1 MTVLAS
7 KLVVSLV
14 DQITGPARG
23 VAAAL
28 DGLNRRASRTTSAIM
43 GAGGGFSVGALARNL
58 AGIGLGYVGVREG
71 IGGTVGAAM
80 KFEEA
85 FADVR
90 KVVDGTPAQLSVV
103 RSEIL
108 GLSKELPVTA
118 DGLAAIYAAAGQSGV
133 ALQELTKFSE
143 MAAKVSVAWDT
154 SQAETGDALAKIKT
168 QLGFSVDQIGLHAD
182 AINHLANNTAS
193 AARDLVE
200 FDKRVAATGKMF
212 GFSDTQTLAFGASM
226 ISAGAEAEV
235 AATSFRNMGRA
246 LTKGEQATKS
256 QRLAFAKLGLDSV
269 KVSKNMQ
276 KDALK
281 TTLNVIERIQQLPK
295 DQHISIASALFG
307 DEARALMPIIA
318 DTKELRRELAMVGT
332 ESNYSG
338 SAFQEYMVRAETT
351 ANALQLLGNKIK
363 AYGIGVGDS
372 WLPTIKDM
380 SLGIGDVLDTLDKRV
395 GVIDKIEMAVKGL
408 MSGFG
413 YGGEGGTRELI
424 NDLGDLLF
432 GKAFE
437 GDSTQVDQ
445 RMIDLAKLS
454 TNFRKI
460 GLDLKAFSEDI
471 GAGDILGAAGH
482 VSDAISK
489 MSGTATVL
497 SAVGIGAAGAAMLT
511 LGRGVTRLAFSP
523 FGRIGL
529 AAATAITLIDAVK
542 GANSIGEF
550 ADSLT
555 KLSLVDWVT
564 IGAGLLA
571 VSGPLLGLRNMIA
584 GGTSV
589 GAVAAATATG
599 VSSAKKSESGRKTSA
614 GVGAGRLALGVY
626 GAVDA
631 ISSIPSDEEGL
642 QELIKAN
649 SERSERWNDW
659 LEQNIGTPRSWLG
672 IDNSD
677 KDGVPLWKRLLL
689 GNAADPD
696 FNFREHMGI
705 KTKAA
710 NSDPSGAA
718 GTGGPAIT
726 STADIGAVIA
736 AMRERPAWIDELLP
750 PTSSAPSDVSLV
762 GTPPVSVASSVE
774 TRPMGVQD
782 VRLTNPP
789 ERPSITNNITVH
801 VQSGASPQEIAVQ
814 IGRELAA
821 KTAAASAGAY
831 SDGGM

>member
-1 MTVLAS
+1 MAVLSS

-58 AGIGLGYVGVREG
+58 VAIGAGYVGVREG

-118 DGLAAIYAAAGQSGV
+118 DGLASIYAAAGQSGV

-154 SQAETGDALAKIKT
+154 SQGETGDALAKIKT
-168 QLGFSVDQIGLHAD
+168 QLGFNVDQIGLHAD

-318 DTKELRRELAMVGT
+318 DTKELRRELAMIGT

-413 YGGEGGTRELI
+413 YGGEGGTRQLI

-437 GDSTQVDQ
+437 GDGTQVDQ

-454 TNFRKI
+454 NNFRKI
-460 GLDLKAFSEDI
+460 GLDLKAFAKDI
-471 GAGDILGAAGH
+471 GEGDLLGAAGNI
-482 VSDAISK
+482 SEALSK
-489 MSGTATVL
+489 MSGSATVI
-497 SAVGIGAAGAAMLT
+497 SALGIAATGAAMLT
-511 LGRGVTRLAFSP
+511 LGRGITRLAMSP
-523 FGRIGL
+523 FGKIAL
-529 AAATAITLIDAVK
+529 VSSAAITLIDAVK

-550 ADSLT
+550 ADNLA
-555 KLSLVDWVT
+555 KLSMVDWAM
-564 IGAGLLA
+564 IAGGLLA
-571 VSGPLLGLRNMIA
+571 VSGPLLNLRNLIA
-584 GGTSV
+584 GT
-589 GAVAAATATG
+589 AAAGAASTAVG
-599 VSSAKKSESGRKTSA
+599 GGAAAA
-614 GVGAGRLALGVY
+614 GGAGAGWLSRILGAGGGTGGMVARGGIWGLMAY
-626 GAVDA
+626 GLYKGLEAKG
-631 ISSIPSDEEGL
+631 PSDPRYINPEFFV
-642 QELIKAN
+642 QKSN
-649 SERSERWNDW
+649 
-659 LEQNIGTPRSWLG
+659 EQRA
-672 IDNSD
+672 
-677 KDGVPLWKRLLL
+677 K
-689 GNAADPD
+689 
-696 FNFREHMGI
+696 
-705 KTKAA
+705 
-710 NSDPSGAA
+710 A
-718 GTGGPAIT
+718 GTGTGQVLPAAPLPNQPAQNASQPFSFGALWNALTAPSPTAGIAGAKGPA
-726 STADIGAVIA
+726 
-736 AMRERPAWIDELLP
+736 
-750 PTSSAPSDVSLV
+750 DVSLV
-762 GTPPVSVASSVE
+762 GTPSVSVATPVQTMPSG
-774 TRPMGVQD
+774 TQD
-782 VRLTNPP
+782 VRVTNPQP
-789 ERPSITNNITVH
+789 APVVTVH
-801 VQSGASPQEIAVQ
+801 MTVQTGASPEQIASQTAQAV
-814 IGRELAA
+814 AA
-821 KTAAASAGAY
+821 QFRAASGGAY

>member
-1 MTVLAS
+1 MAVLSS

-58 AGIGLGYVGVREG
+58 VAIGAGYVGVREG

-118 DGLAAIYAAAGQSGV
+118 DGLASIYAAAGQSGV

-154 SQAETGDALAKIKT
+154 SQGETGDALAKIKT
-168 QLGFSVDQIGLHAD
+168 QLGFNVDQIGLHAD

-318 DTKELRRELAMVGT
+318 DTKELRRELAMIGT

-413 YGGEGGTRELI
+413 YGGEGGTRQLI

-437 GDSTQVDQ
+437 GDGTQVDQ

-454 TNFRKI
+454 NNFRKI
-460 GLDLKAFSEDI
+460 GLDLKAFAKDI
-471 GAGDILGAAGH
+471 GEGDLLGAAGNI
-482 VSDAISK
+482 SEALSK
-489 MSGTATVL
+489 MSGSATVI
-497 SAVGIGAAGAAMLT
+497 SALGIAATGAAMLT
-511 LGRGVTRLAFSP
+511 LGRGITRLAMSP
-523 FGRIGL
+523 FGKIAL
-529 AAATAITLIDAVK
+529 VSSAAITLIDAVK

-550 ADSLT
+550 ADNLA
-555 KLSLVDWVT
+555 KLSMVDWAM
-564 IGAGLLA
+564 IAGGLLA
-571 VSGPLLGLRNMIA
+571 VSGPLLNLRNLIA
-584 GGTSV
+584 GT
-589 GAVAAATATG
+589 AAAGAASTAVG
-599 VSSAKKSESGRKTSA
+599 GGAAAA
-614 GVGAGRLALGVY
+614 GGAGAGWLSRILGAGGGTGGMVARGGIWGLMAY
-626 GAVDA
+626 GLYKGLEAKG
-631 ISSIPSDEEGL
+631 PSDPRYINPEFFV
-642 QELIKAN
+642 QKSN
-649 SERSERWNDW
+649 
-659 LEQNIGTPRSWLG
+659 EQR
-672 IDNSD
+672 
-677 KDGVPLWKRLLL
+677 
-689 GNAADPD
+689 
-696 FNFREHMGI
+696 
-705 KTKAA
+705 TK
-710 NSDPSGAA
+710 A
-718 GTGGPAIT
+718 GTGTGQVLPAAPLPNQPAQNASQPFSFGALWSALTAPSPTAGIAGAKGPA
-726 STADIGAVIA
+726 
-736 AMRERPAWIDELLP
+736 
-750 PTSSAPSDVSLV
+750 DVSLV
-762 GTPPVSVASSVE
+762 GTPSVSVATPVQTMPSG
-774 TRPMGVQD
+774 TQD
-782 VRLTNPP
+782 VRVTNPQP
-789 ERPSITNNITVH
+789 APVVTVH
-801 VQSGASPQEIAVQ
+801 MNVQTGASPEQIASQTAQAV
-814 IGRELAA
+814 AA
-821 KTAAASAGAY
+821 QFRAASGGAY

>member
-1 MTVLAS
+1 MAVLSS

-58 AGIGLGYVGVREG
+58 AAIGLGYVGVREG

-118 DGLAAIYAAAGQSGV
+118 DGLASIYAAAGQSGV

-154 SQAETGDALAKIKT
+154 SQGETGDALAKIKT
-168 QLGFSVDQIGLHAD
+168 QLGFNVNQIGLHAD

-256 QRLAFAKLGLDSV
+256 QRMAFAKLGLDSV

-318 DTKELRRELAMVGT
+318 DTKELRRELAMIGS
-332 ESNYSG
+332 EANYSG

-380 SLGIGDVLDTLDKRV
+380 GLGIGDVLDTLDKRV

-413 YGGEGGTRELI
+413 YGGEGGTRQLI

-445 RMIDLAKLS
+445 RMIDLARLS

-489 MSGTATVL
+489 MSGTATVI
-497 SAVGIGAAGAAMLT
+497 SALGIGAAGAAMLT
-511 LGRGVTRLAFSP
+511 LGRGITRLAFSP

-529 AAATAITLIDAVK
+529 VAATAITLIDAVK

-550 ADSLT
+550 ADNLT

-571 VSGPLLGLRNMIA
+571 VSGPLLSLRNLIA
-584 GGTSV
+584 GG
-589 GAVAAATATG
+589 AAAAATTA
-599 VSSAKKSESGRKTSA
+599 AA
-614 GVGAGRLALGVY
+614 GAGAGAAAAGAGAASGGKGVVSKAARGAMPLLAGYAVKESLDAADPEGNLW
-626 GAVDA
+626 GLTSGVDA
-631 ISSIPSDEEGL
+631 WIKENFGFDPSNTTWR
-642 QELIKAN
+642 ELLLGKAADPN
-649 SERSERWNDW
+649 FSMKDHFAIRTGTKERSEASIRQSTPADVEANRFVAALREAPPWIND
-659 LEQNIGTPRSWLG
+659 
-672 IDNSD
+672 
-677 KDGVPLWKRLLL
+677 LL
-689 GNAADPD
+689 GA
-696 FNFREHMGI
+696 RG
-705 KTKAA
+705 
-710 NSDPSGAA
+710 SA
-718 GTGGPAIT
+718 G
-726 STADIGAVIA
+726 
-736 AMRERPAWIDELLP
+736 
-750 PTSSAPSDVSLV
+750 PSDVSLV
-762 GTPPVSVASSVE
+762 GTPSVSITNPVQTMPSG
-774 TRPMGVQD
+774 TQD
-782 VRLTNPP
+782 VRVTNPQP
-789 ERPSITNNITVH
+789 PQINNYITLNAQT
-801 VQSGASPQEIAVQ
+801 GA
-814 IGRELAA
+814 
-821 KTAAASAGAY
+821 TAAELRGEMERLLVGKITSASNGAF

>member
-1 MTVLAS
+1 MAVLSS

-58 AGIGLGYVGVREG
+58 VAIGAGYVGVREG

-118 DGLAAIYAAAGQSGV
+118 DGLASIYAAAGQSGV

-154 SQAETGDALAKIKT
+154 SQGETGDALAKIKT
-168 QLGFSVDQIGLHAD
+168 QLGFNVDQIGLHAD

-318 DTKELRRELAMVGT
+318 DTKELRRELAMIGT
-332 ESNYSG
+332 EANYSG

-511 LGRGVTRLAFSP
+511 LGRGITRLAFSP

-529 AAATAITLIDAVK
+529 VAATAITLIDAVK

-550 ADSLT
+550 ADNLT

-571 VSGPLLGLRNMIA
+571 VSGPLLSLRNLIA
-584 GGTSV
+584 GG
-589 GAVAAATATG
+589 AAAAATTTA
-599 VSSAKKSESGRKTSA
+599 A
-614 GVGAGRLALGVY
+614 GAGAGAAAAGAGAASGGKGVVSKAARGAMPLLAGYAVKESLDAADPEGNLW
-626 GAVDA
+626 GLTSGVDA
-631 ISSIPSDEEGL
+631 WIKENFGFDPSNTTWRE
-642 QELIKAN
+642 
-649 SERSERWNDW
+649 
-659 LEQNIGTPRSWLG
+659 
-672 IDNSD
+672 
-677 KDGVPLWKRLLL
+677 LLL
-689 GNAADPD
+689 GKAADP
-696 FNFREHMGI
+696 NFSMKDHFAIRTGTKQRSEASIPQSTPSEVEANRFVAALRETPPWI
-705 KTKAA
+705 
-710 NSDPSGAA
+710 NDLLGARV
-718 GTGGPAIT
+718 GT
-726 STADIGAVIA
+726 S
-736 AMRERPAWIDELLP
+736 
-750 PTSSAPSDVSLV
+750 PSDVSLV
-762 GTPPVSVASSVE
+762 GTPSVSITNPVQTMPSG
-774 TRPMGVQD
+774 TQD
-782 VRLTNPP
+782 VRVVNPQP
-789 ERPSITNNITVH
+789 PQINNYITLHAQTGATPAELRSEMERLLMGKITSASN
-801 VQSGASPQEIAVQ
+801 GAF
-814 IGRELAA
+814 
-821 KTAAASAGAY
+821 

>member
-1 MTVLAS
+1 MAVLSS

-58 AGIGLGYVGVREG
+58 VAIGAGYVGVREG

-118 DGLAAIYAAAGQSGV
+118 DGLASIYAAAGQSGV

-154 SQAETGDALAKIKT
+154 SQGETGDALAKIKT
-168 QLGFSVDQIGLHAD
+168 QLGFNVDQIGLHAD

-318 DTKELRRELAMVGT
+318 DTKELRRELAMIGT

-413 YGGEGGTRELI
+413 YGGTGGVREMI
-424 NDLGDLLF
+424 GDLGDLLF

-445 RMIDLAKLS
+445 RMVDLAKTS

-460 GLDLKAFSEDI
+460 GLDLKAFAEDI

-489 MSGTATVL
+489 MSGTATVI
-497 SAVGIGAAGAAMLT
+497 SAVGVAATGAAIISLAG
-511 LGRGVTRLAFSP
+511 GITRLAFSP

-529 AAATAITLIDAVK
+529 ASATAITLINAVK

-550 ADSLT
+550 ADNLT

-571 VSGPLLGLRNMIA
+571 VSGPLLGLRNLIV
-584 GGTSV
+584 GGTS
-589 GAVAAATATG
+589 ASAAAAATAAG
-599 VSSAKKSESGRKTSA
+599 VASAEKSGSGRKTSA

-626 GAVDA
+626 SAVDA
-631 ISSIPSDEEGL
+631 VSSIPSDEKGL
-642 QELIKAN
+642 QEMIKAN

-672 IDNSD
+672 LDNSD

-705 KTKAA
+705 ETKAA
-710 NSDPSGAA
+710 NSTPAEGV
-718 GTGGPAIT
+718 GTGAPATTPT
-726 STADIGAVIA
+726 SDIGAAIA

-750 PTSSAPSDVSLV
+750 PASSAPSDVSLV
-762 GTPPVSVASSVE
+762 GTPSVSITNPVQ
-774 TRPMGVQD
+774 TMPNGTQD
-782 VRLTNPP
+782 VRVINPQP
-789 ERPSITNNITVH
+789 PQINNYITLHAQTGATPAELRSEMERLLMGKI
-801 VQSGASPQEIAVQ
+801 
-814 IGRELAA
+814 
-821 KTAAASAGAY
+821 TAASNGAF

>member
-1 MTVLAS
+1 MAVLSS

-58 AGIGLGYVGVREG
+58 VAIGAGYVGVREG

-80 KFEEA
+80 KFEQA

-118 DGLAAIYAAAGQSGV
+118 DGLASIYAAAGQSGV

-154 SQAETGDALAKIKT
+154 SQGETGDALAKIKT
-168 QLGFSVDQIGLHAD
+168 QLGFNVDQIGLHAD

-380 SLGIGDVLDTLDKRV
+380 SIGIGDVLDTLDKRV

-413 YGGEGGTRELI
+413 YGGEGGTRQLI

-454 TNFRKI
+454 NNFRKI
-460 GLDLKAFSEDI
+460 GLDLKAFAKDI
-471 GAGDILGAAGH
+471 GSGDILGAAGNI
-482 VSDAISK
+482 SEALSK
-489 MSGTATVL
+489 MSGSATVI
-497 SAVGIGAAGAAMLT
+497 SALGIAATGAAMLT
-511 LGRGVTRLAFSP
+511 MGRGITRLAFSP

-550 ADSLT
+550 ADNLT

-571 VSGPLLGLRNMIA
+571 VAGPLLELRNLIA
-584 GGTSV
+584 GT
-589 GAVAAATATG
+589 AAAGAASTVAGGGTAAAG
-599 VSSAKKSESGRKTSA
+599 GASA
-614 GVGAGRLALGVY
+614 GWLSRILG
-626 GAVDA
+626 
-631 ISSIPSDEEGL
+631 
-642 QELIKAN
+642 
-649 SERSERWNDW
+649 
-659 LEQNIGTPRSWLG
+659 
-672 IDNSD
+672 
-677 KDGVPLWKRLLL
+677 
-689 GNAADPD
+689 
-696 FNFREHMGI
+696 
-705 KTKAA
+705 
-710 NSDPSGAA
+710 SGG
-718 GTGGPAIT
+718 GTGGMVARGGLWGLVAYGFYKGLEAKGPSDPRYIDPEFFVEKSNEQKVKAGSGVGQIVPAAPLPNQPAQ
-726 STADIGAVIA
+726 TAPQPFSLGAIWDA
-736 AMRERPAWIDELLP
+736 L
-750 PTSSAPSDVSLV
+750 TAPSPTAGIGKGPTDVSIV
-762 GTPPVSVASSVE
+762 DTPSVSISNPVQTMPSGT
-774 TRPMGVQD
+774 QD
-782 VRLTNPP
+782 VRVTNPQP
-789 ERPSITNNITVH
+789 PQINNYITLNAQT
-801 VQSGASPQEIAVQ
+801 GA
-814 IGRELAA
+814 
-821 KTAAASAGAY
+821 TAAELRGEMERLLVGKITSASNGAF

>member
-1 MTVLAS
+1 MAVLSS

-58 AGIGLGYVGVREG
+58 VAIGAGYIGVREG

-118 DGLAAIYAAAGQSGV
+118 DGLASIYAAAGQSGV

-154 SQAETGDALAKIKT
+154 SQGETGDALAKIKT
-168 QLGFSVDQIGLHAD
+168 QLGFNVDQIGLHAD

-332 ESNYSG
+332 EANYSG

-413 YGGEGGTRELI
+413 YGGEGGTRQLI

-437 GDSTQVDQ
+437 GDGTQVDQ

-454 TNFRKI
+454 NNFRKI
-460 GLDLKAFSEDI
+460 GLDLKAFAKDI
-471 GAGDILGAAGH
+471 ASGDILGAAGNI
-482 VSDAISK
+482 SEALSK
-489 MSGTATVL
+489 MSGSATVI
-497 SAVGIGAAGAAMLT
+497 SALGIAATGAAVLT
-511 LGRGVTRLAFSP
+511 MARGITRLAFSP

-550 ADSLT
+550 ADNLT

-571 VSGPLLGLRNMIA
+571 VSGPLLGLRNLIA
-584 GGTSV
+584 GG
-589 GAVAAATATG
+589 AAAGAASTAVGGGAAAGGGAGAGWLSRAFGATG
-599 VSSAKKSESGRKTSA
+599 
-614 GVGAGRLALGVY
+614 
-626 GAVDA
+626 
-631 ISSIPSDEEGL
+631 
-642 QELIKAN
+642 
-649 SERSERWNDW
+649 
-659 LEQNIGTPRSWLG
+659 
-672 IDNSD
+672 
-677 KDGVPLWKRLLL
+677 
-689 GNAADPD
+689 
-696 FNFREHMGI
+696 
-705 KTKAA
+705 
-710 NSDPSGAA
+710 
-718 GTGGPAIT
+718 GTGGMAARGGLWGLAAYGFYKGLEAKGPSDPRYINPEFFVEKSNKQRVRAGSGVGQVMPAVPLPNQPAQNA
-726 STADIGAVIA
+726 SQPFSFGALWNA
-736 AMRERPAWIDELLP
+736 L
-750 PTSSAPSDVSLV
+750 TAPSPTAGIAGAKGPADVSLV
-762 GTPPVSVASSVE
+762 GTPSVSVATPVQ
-774 TRPMGVQD
+774 TMPRGTQD
-782 VRLTNPP
+782 VRVTNPQP
-789 ERPSITNNITVH
+789 APVVTVH
-801 VQSGASPQEIAVQ
+801 MNVQTGASPEQIASQTAQAV
-814 IGRELAA
+814 AA
-821 KTAAASAGAY
+821 QFRAASGGAY

>member
-1 MTVLAS
+1 MAVLSS

-58 AGIGLGYVGVREG
+58 AAIGLGYVGVREG

-118 DGLAAIYAAAGQSGV
+118 DGLASIYAAAGQSGV

-154 SQAETGDALAKIKT
+154 SQGETGDALAKIKT
-168 QLGFSVDQIGLHAD
+168 QLGFNVDQIGLHAD

-318 DTKELRRELAMVGT
+318 DTKELRRELAMIGS
-332 ESNYSG
+332 EANYSG

-413 YGGEGGTRELI
+413 YGGDGGTRQLI

-432 GKAFE
+432 GEAFK
-437 GDSTQVDQ
+437 GDGTQVDQ

-454 TNFRKI
+454 NNFRKI
-460 GLDLKAFSEDI
+460 GLDLKAFAKDI
-471 GAGDILGAAGH
+471 GSGDILGAAGNI
-482 VSDAISK
+482 SEALSK
-489 MSGTATVL
+489 MSGSATVI
-497 SAVGIGAAGAAMLT
+497 SALGIAAAGAAMLT
-511 LGRGVTRLAFSP
+511 LGRGITRLAFSP

-550 ADSLT
+550 ADNLT

-571 VSGPLLGLRNMIA
+571 VAGPLLELRNLIA
-584 GGTSV
+584 GTAAAGAASTVAGGGTAAAGGASTGWLSRILGAGGGTGGMVARGGLWGLVAYGFYKGLEAKGPSDPRYIDPEFFVEKSNEQKVKVGSGVGQIVPAAPLPNQPAQNAPQPFSLGAIWDALTAPSPTAGISKGPTDVSIVDTPSV
-589 GAVAAATATG
+589 SISNPVQTMPSGTQDVRVTNPQPAPVVTVHMNVQTGASPEQIASQTAQAVAA
-599 VSSAKKSESGRKTSA
+599 
-614 GVGAGRLALGVY
+614 
-626 GAVDA
+626 
-631 ISSIPSDEEGL
+631 
-642 QELIKAN
+642 Q
-649 SERSERWNDW
+649 
-659 LEQNIGTPRSWLG
+659 
-672 IDNSD
+672 
-677 KDGVPLWKRLLL
+677 
-689 GNAADPD
+689 
-696 FNFREHMGI
+696 FR
-705 KTKAA
+705 
-710 NSDPSGAA
+710 
-718 GTGGPAIT
+718 
-726 STADIGAVIA
+726 
-736 AMRERPAWIDELLP
+736 
-750 PTSSAPSDVSLV
+750 
-762 GTPPVSVASSVE
+762 
-774 TRPMGVQD
+774 
-782 VRLTNPP
+782 
-789 ERPSITNNITVH
+789 
-801 VQSGASPQEIAVQ
+801 
-814 IGRELAA
+814 
-821 KTAAASAGAY
+821 AASGGAY

>member
-1 MTVLAS
+1 MAVLAS

-58 AGIGLGYVGVREG
+58 VAIGAGYVGVREG

-118 DGLAAIYAAAGQSGV
+118 DGLASIYAAAGQSGV

-154 SQAETGDALAKIKT
+154 SQGETGDALAKIKT
-168 QLGFSVDQIGLHAD
+168 QLGFNVDQIGLHAD

-256 QRLAFAKLGLDSV
+256 QRLAFAKLGLDSN

-318 DTKELRRELAMVGT
+318 DTKELRRELQMVGV
-332 ESNYSG
+332 EANYSG
-338 SAFQEYMVRAETT
+338 SAFQEYIIRADT
-351 ANALQLLGNKIK
+351 ARNVFDLLGNKLAARGVK
-363 AYGIGVGDS
+363 YGEGWLPTLREFALGVGD
-372 WLPTIKDM
+372 
-380 SLGIGDVLDTLDKRV
+380 VVDTLDKRV
-395 GVIDKIEMAVKGL
+395 GVIDKIQMAVNGL

-413 YGGEGGTRELI
+413 YGGTGGVREMI
-424 NDLGDLLF
+424 GDIGDLLF

-511 LGRGVTRLAFSP
+511 LGRGITRLAFSP

-529 AAATAITLIDAVK
+529 VATTAITLIDAVK

-550 ADSLT
+550 ADNLS

-571 VSGPLLGLRNMIA
+571 VSGPLLGLRNLIV
-584 GGTSV
+584 GG
-589 GAVAAATATG
+589 AAATA
-599 VSSAKKSESGRKTSA
+599 ATSA
-614 GVGAGRLALGVY
+614 AGAGAAASG
-626 GAVDA
+626 GAGA
-631 ISSIPSDEEGL
+631 
-642 QELIKAN
+642 
-649 SERSERWNDW
+649 
-659 LEQNIGTPRSWLG
+659 SWLSG
-672 IDNSD
+672 
-677 KDGVPLWKRLLL
+677 
-689 GNAADPD
+689 A
-696 FNFREHMGI
+696 F
-705 KTKAA
+705 
-710 NSDPSGAA
+710 GAA
-718 GTGGPAIT
+718 GGAGGMLARGGLWGLAGYGIYKGLDAKGPSDPRYINPQFYIDKANETNSSQGSGIGNVLPAAPLPSQPTQNAPQPFSFGAIWNAL
-726 STADIGAVIA
+726 TAPSPIAGIAGAKATNSSSSNDVGAIGAAIA
-736 AMRERPAWIDELLP
+736 AIRERPAWIDDLLP
-750 PTSSAPSDVSLV
+750 AKSSGPSDVSLV
-762 GTPPVSVASSVE
+762 GTPPVSIANSVE
-774 TRPMGVQD
+774 TRPIGVQD

>member
-1 MTVLAS
+1 MAVLSS

-58 AGIGLGYVGVREG
+58 VAIGAGYVGVREG

-118 DGLAAIYAAAGQSGV
+118 DGLASIYAAAGQSGV

-154 SQAETGDALAKIKT
+154 SQGETGDALAKIKT
-168 QLGFSVDQIGLHAD
+168 QLGFNVDQIGLHAD

-256 QRLAFAKLGLDSV
+256 QRMAFAKLGLDSV

-318 DTKELRRELAMVGT
+318 DTKELRRELAMIGS
-332 ESNYSG
+332 EANYSG

-372 WLPTIKDM
+372 WQPTIKDM

-413 YGGEGGTRELI
+413 YGGEGGTRQLI

-454 TNFRKI
+454 NNFRKI
-460 GLDLKAFSEDI
+460 GLDLKAFAKDI
-471 GAGDILGAAGH
+471 GSGDILGAAGNI
-482 VSDAISK
+482 SEALSK
-489 MSGTATVL
+489 MSGATTVI
-497 SAVGIGAAGAAMLT
+497 SAIGIAATGAAMIT
-511 LGRGVTRLAFSP
+511 LGRGIVRLAFSP

-529 AAATAITLIDAVK
+529 IAAAMVPLINAAKGAESLGDFADNLSKLSMVDWISIAAGMAVVAGPLMKLRNLIAGGAAATAAT
-542 GANSIGEF
+542 
-550 ADSLT
+550 T
-555 KLSLVDWVT
+555 
-564 IGAGLLA
+564 
-571 VSGPLLGLRNMIA
+571 
-584 GGTSV
+584 
-589 GAVAAATATG
+589 VA
-599 VSSAKKSESGRKTSA
+599 
-614 GVGAGRLALGVY
+614 
-626 GAVDA
+626 
-631 ISSIPSDEEGL
+631 
-642 QELIKAN
+642 
-649 SERSERWNDW
+649 
-659 LEQNIGTPRSWLG
+659 
-672 IDNSD
+672 
-677 KDGVPLWKRLLL
+677 
-689 GNAADPD
+689 
-696 FNFREHMGI
+696 
-705 KTKAA
+705 
-710 NSDPSGAA
+710 GAA
-718 GTGGPAIT
+718 GGGAAAAGGAGAGWLSRILGAGGGTGGMVARGGLWGLMAYGLYKGLEAKGPSDPRYINPEFFVQKSNEQRAKAGSGAGQVLPAAPLPNQPAQNA
-726 STADIGAVIA
+726 SQPFSFGALWSA
-736 AMRERPAWIDELLP
+736 L
-750 PTSSAPSDVSLV
+750 TAPSPTAGIAGAKGPADVSLV
-762 GTPPVSVASSVE
+762 GTPSVSVATPVQTMPSG
-774 TRPMGVQD
+774 TQD
-782 VRLTNPP
+782 VRITNPQP
-789 ERPSITNNITVH
+789 APVVTVH
-801 VQSGASPQEIAVQ
+801 MNVQTGASPEQIASQTAQAV
-814 IGRELAA
+814 AA
-821 KTAAASAGAY
+821 QFRAASGGAY

>member
-1 MTVLAS
+1 MAVLSS

-58 AGIGLGYVGVREG
+58 VAIGAGYVGVREG

-118 DGLAAIYAAAGQSGV
+118 DGLASIYAAAGQSGV

-154 SQAETGDALAKIKT
+154 SQGETGDALAKIKT
-168 QLGFSVDQIGLHAD
+168 QLGFNVDQIGLHAD

-413 YGGEGGTRELI
+413 YGGEGGTRQLI

-437 GDSTQVDQ
+437 GDGTQVDQ

-454 TNFRKI
+454 NNFRKI
-460 GLDLKAFSEDI
+460 GLDLKAFAKDI
-471 GAGDILGAAGH
+471 GEGDLLGAAGNI
-482 VSDAISK
+482 SEALSK
-489 MSGTATVL
+489 MSGSATVI
-497 SAVGIGAAGAAMLT
+497 SALGIAATGAAMLT
-511 LGRGVTRLAFSP
+511 LGRGITRLAMSP
-523 FGRIGL
+523 FGKIAL
-529 AAATAITLIDAVK
+529 VSSAAITLIDAVK

-550 ADSLT
+550 ADNLA
-555 KLSLVDWVT
+555 KLSMVDWAM
-564 IGAGLLA
+564 IAGGLLA
-571 VSGPLLGLRNMIA
+571 VSGPLLNLRNLIA
-584 GGTSV
+584 GT
-589 GAVAAATATG
+589 AAAGAASTAVG
-599 VSSAKKSESGRKTSA
+599 GGAAAA
-614 GVGAGRLALGVY
+614 GGAGAGWLSRILGAGGGTGGMVARGGIWGLMAY
-626 GAVDA
+626 GLYKGLEAKG
-631 ISSIPSDEEGL
+631 PSDPRYINPEFFV
-642 QELIKAN
+642 QKSN
-649 SERSERWNDW
+649 
-659 LEQNIGTPRSWLG
+659 EQRA
-672 IDNSD
+672 
-677 KDGVPLWKRLLL
+677 K
-689 GNAADPD
+689 
-696 FNFREHMGI
+696 
-705 KTKAA
+705 
-710 NSDPSGAA
+710 A
-718 GTGGPAIT
+718 GTGTGQVLPAAPLPNQPAQNASQPFSFGALWNALTAPSPTAGIAGAKGPA
-726 STADIGAVIA
+726 
-736 AMRERPAWIDELLP
+736 
-750 PTSSAPSDVSLV
+750 DVSLV
-762 GTPPVSVASSVE
+762 GTPSVSVATPVQTMPSG
-774 TRPMGVQD
+774 TQD
-782 VRLTNPP
+782 VRVTNPQP
-789 ERPSITNNITVH
+789 APVVTVH
-801 VQSGASPQEIAVQ
+801 MNVQTGASPEQIASQTAQAV
-814 IGRELAA
+814 AA
-821 KTAAASAGAY
+821 QFRAASGGAY

>member
-1 MTVLAS
+1 MAVLSS

-58 AGIGLGYVGVREG
+58 VAIGAGYVGVREG

-118 DGLAAIYAAAGQSGV
+118 DGLASIYAAAGQSGV

-154 SQAETGDALAKIKT
+154 SQGETGDALAKIKT
-168 QLGFSVDQIGLHAD
+168 QLGFNVDQIGLHAD

-318 DTKELRRELAMVGT
+318 DTKELRRELAMIGT
-332 ESNYSG
+332 EANYSG

-413 YGGEGGTRELI
+413 YGGEGGTRQLI

-454 TNFRKI
+454 NNFRKI
-460 GLDLKAFSEDI
+460 GLDLKAFAKDI
-471 GAGDILGAAGH
+471 GSGDILGAAGNI
-482 VSDAISK
+482 SEALSK
-489 MSGTATVL
+489 MSGSATVI
-497 SAVGIGAAGAAMLT
+497 SALGIAATGAAVLT
-511 LGRGVTRLAFSP
+511 MARGITRLAFSP

-550 ADSLT
+550 ADNLT

-571 VSGPLLGLRNMIA
+571 VSGPLLGLRNLIA
-584 GGTSV
+584 GG
-589 GAVAAATATG
+589 AAAGAASTAVGGGAAAGGGAGAGWLSRAFGATG
-599 VSSAKKSESGRKTSA
+599 
-614 GVGAGRLALGVY
+614 
-626 GAVDA
+626 
-631 ISSIPSDEEGL
+631 
-642 QELIKAN
+642 
-649 SERSERWNDW
+649 
-659 LEQNIGTPRSWLG
+659 
-672 IDNSD
+672 
-677 KDGVPLWKRLLL
+677 
-689 GNAADPD
+689 
-696 FNFREHMGI
+696 
-705 KTKAA
+705 
-710 NSDPSGAA
+710 
-718 GTGGPAIT
+718 GTGGMVARGGLWGLAAYGFYKGLEAKGPSDPRYINPEFFVEKSNEQRARAGSGTGQVMQAAPLPNQPAQNA
-726 STADIGAVIA
+726 SQPFSFGALWNA
-736 AMRERPAWIDELLP
+736 L
-750 PTSSAPSDVSLV
+750 TAPSPTAGIAGAKGPADVSLV
-762 GTPPVSVASSVE
+762 GTPSVSVATPVQTMPSG
-774 TRPMGVQD
+774 TQD
-782 VRLTNPP
+782 VRVTNPQP
-789 ERPSITNNITVH
+789 APVVTVH
-801 VQSGASPQEIAVQ
+801 MNVQTGASPEQIASQTAQAV
-814 IGRELAA
+814 AA
-821 KTAAASAGAY
+821 QFRAASGGAY

>member
-1 MTVLAS
+1 MAVLSS

-58 AGIGLGYVGVREG
+58 VTIGAGYVGVREG

-118 DGLAAIYAAAGQSGV
+118 DGLASIYAAAGQSGV

-154 SQAETGDALAKIKT
+154 SQGETGDALAKIKT
-168 QLGFSVDQIGLHAD
+168 QLGFNVDQIGLHAD

-318 DTKELRRELAMVGT
+318 DTKELRRELAMIGT

-351 ANALQLLGNKIK
+351 ANALQLLGNKVK

-413 YGGEGGTRELI
+413 YGGEGGTRQLI

-445 RMIDLAKLS
+445 RMVDLARLS

-497 SAVGIGAAGAAMLT
+497 SAVGIAAAGAAMLT
-511 LGRGVTRLAFSP
+511 LGRGITRLAFSP

-529 AAATAITLIDAVK
+529 VAGTAITLIDAVK

-550 ADSLT
+550 ADNLT

-584 GGTSV
+584 GGA
-589 GAVAAATATG
+589 AVAATTTAAG
-599 VSSAKKSESGRKTSA
+599 AGAGAAAA
-614 GVGAGRLALGVY
+614 GVASGGKGVISKVARGASPILAGYVVKESLDATDPEGNLWGLTSGIDAWVKENFGFDPSNTTWRELLLGK
-626 GAVDA
+626 AADPNFSMKDHFA
-631 ISSIPSDEEGL
+631 IRTGT
-642 QELIKAN
+642 K
-649 SERSERWNDW
+649 ERSEASTPQSSVADVEADRFVAALREAPPWIND
-659 LEQNIGTPRSWLG
+659 LIGVR
-672 IDNSD
+672 
-677 KDGVPLWKRLLL
+677 
-689 GNAADPD
+689 
-696 FNFREHMGI
+696 
-705 KTKAA
+705 
-710 NSDPSGAA
+710 SGA
-718 GTGGPAIT
+718 
-726 STADIGAVIA
+726 S
-736 AMRERPAWIDELLP
+736 
-750 PTSSAPSDVSLV
+750 PSDVSLV
-762 GTPPVSVASSVE
+762 GTPSVSITTPVQTMPSG
-774 TRPMGVQD
+774 TQD
-782 VRLTNPP
+782 VRVTNPQP
-789 ERPSITNNITVH
+789 PQINNYITLHAQT
-801 VQSGASPQEIAVQ
+801 GA
-814 IGRELAA
+814 
-821 KTAAASAGAY
+821 TAAELRGEMERLLMGKITAASNGAF

>member
-1 MTVLAS
+1 MAVLSS

-58 AGIGLGYVGVREG
+58 VAIGAGYVGVREG

-118 DGLAAIYAAAGQSGV
+118 DGLASIYAAAGQSGV

-154 SQAETGDALAKIKT
+154 SQGETGDALAKIKT
-168 QLGFSVDQIGLHAD
+168 QLGFNVDQIGLHAD

-318 DTKELRRELAMVGT
+318 DTKELRRELAMIGT

-413 YGGEGGTRELI
+413 YGGEGGTRQLI

-437 GDSTQVDQ
+437 GDGTQVDQ

-454 TNFRKI
+454 NNFRKI
-460 GLDLKAFSEDI
+460 GLDLKAFAKDI
-471 GAGDILGAAGH
+471 GEGDLLGAAGNI
-482 VSDAISK
+482 SEALSK
-489 MSGTATVL
+489 MSGSATVI
-497 SAVGIGAAGAAMLT
+497 SALGIAATGAAMLT
-511 LGRGVTRLAFSP
+511 LGRGITRLAMSP
-523 FGRIGL
+523 FGKIAL
-529 AAATAITLIDAVK
+529 VSSAAITLIDAVK

-550 ADSLT
+550 ADNLA
-555 KLSLVDWVT
+555 KLSMVDWAM
-564 IGAGLLA
+564 IAGGLLA
-571 VSGPLLGLRNMIA
+571 VSGPLLNLRNLIA
-584 GGTSV
+584 GT
-589 GAVAAATATG
+589 AAAGAASTAVG
-599 VSSAKKSESGRKTSA
+599 GGAAAA
-614 GVGAGRLALGVY
+614 GGAGAGWLSRILGAGGGTGGMVARGGIWGLMAY
-626 GAVDA
+626 GLYKGLEAKG
-631 ISSIPSDEEGL
+631 PSDPRYINPEFFV
-642 QELIKAN
+642 QKSN
-649 SERSERWNDW
+649 
-659 LEQNIGTPRSWLG
+659 EQRA
-672 IDNSD
+672 
-677 KDGVPLWKRLLL
+677 K
-689 GNAADPD
+689 
-696 FNFREHMGI
+696 
-705 KTKAA
+705 
-710 NSDPSGAA
+710 A
-718 GTGGPAIT
+718 GTGTGQVLPAAPLPNQPAQNASQPFSFGALWNALTAPSPTAGIAGAKGPA
-726 STADIGAVIA
+726 
-736 AMRERPAWIDELLP
+736 
-750 PTSSAPSDVSLV
+750 DVSLV
-762 GTPPVSVASSVE
+762 GTPSVSVATPVQTMPSG
-774 TRPMGVQD
+774 TQD
-782 VRLTNPP
+782 VRVTNPQP
-789 ERPSITNNITVH
+789 APVVTVH
-801 VQSGASPQEIAVQ
+801 MNVQTGASPEQIASQTAQAV
-814 IGRELAA
+814 AA
-821 KTAAASAGAY
+821 QFRAASGGAY

>member
-1 MTVLAS
+1 MAVLSS

-58 AGIGLGYVGVREG
+58 VAIGAGYVGVREG

-118 DGLAAIYAAAGQSGV
+118 DGLASIYAAAGQSGV

-154 SQAETGDALAKIKT
+154 SQGETGDALAKIKT
-168 QLGFSVDQIGLHAD
+168 QLGFNVDQIGLHAD

-318 DTKELRRELAMVGT
+318 DTKELRRELAMIGT

-413 YGGEGGTRELI
+413 YGGEGGTRQLI

-454 TNFRKI
+454 NNFRKI
-460 GLDLKAFSEDI
+460 GLDLKAFAKDI
-471 GAGDILGAAGH
+471 GSGDILGAAGYI
-482 VSDAISK
+482 SEALSK
-489 MSGTATVL
+489 MSGSATVI
-497 SAVGIGAAGAAMLT
+497 SALGIAATGAAMLT
-511 LGRGVTRLAFSP
+511 MGRGITRLAFSP

-529 AAATAITLIDAVK
+529 AAAAAITLIDAVK

-550 ADSLT
+550 ADNLT

-571 VSGPLLGLRNMIA
+571 VSGPLLGLRNLIA
-584 GGTSV
+584 GG
-589 GAVAAATATG
+589 AAAGAASTAMG
-599 VSSAKKSESGRKTSA
+599 GGAAA
-614 GVGAGRLALGVY
+614 GGGAGAGWLSRILGA
-626 GAVDA
+626 G
-631 ISSIPSDEEGL
+631 G
-642 QELIKAN
+642 
-649 SERSERWNDW
+649 
-659 LEQNIGTPRSWLG
+659 
-672 IDNSD
+672 
-677 KDGVPLWKRLLL
+677 
-689 GNAADPD
+689 
-696 FNFREHMGI
+696 
-705 KTKAA
+705 
-710 NSDPSGAA
+710 
-718 GTGGPAIT
+718 GTGGMVARGGIWGLMAYGLYKGLEAKGPSDPRYINPEFFVEKSNEQRAKAGSGTGQVLPAAPLPNQPAQNA
-726 STADIGAVIA
+726 SQPFSFGALWNA
-736 AMRERPAWIDELLP
+736 L
-750 PTSSAPSDVSLV
+750 TAPSPTAGIAGAKGPADVSLV
-762 GTPPVSVASSVE
+762 GTPSVSVATPVQTLPSG
-774 TRPMGVQD
+774 TQD
-782 VRLTNPP
+782 VRVTNPQP
-789 ERPSITNNITVH
+789 APVVTVH
-801 VQSGASPQEIAVQ
+801 MNVQTGASPEQIASQTAQAV
-814 IGRELAA
+814 AA
-821 KTAAASAGAY
+821 QFRAASGGAY

>member
-1 MTVLAS
+1 MAVLAS

-28 DGLNRRASRTTSAIM
+28 DGLKRRASRTTSAIM

-118 DGLAAIYAAAGQSGV
+118 DGLASIYAAAGQSGV

-168 QLGFSVDQIGLHAD
+168 QLGFNVDQIGLHAD

-318 DTKELRRELAMVGT
+318 DTKELRRELQMVGV
-332 ESNYSG
+332 EANYSG
-338 SAFQEYMVRAETT
+338 SAFKEYMVRAETT
-351 ANALQLLGNKIK
+351 SNALQLIGNKLK
-363 AYGIGVGDS
+363 AKGIEIGDG
-372 WLPTIKDM
+372 WLPTVKDIG
-380 SLGIGDVLDTLDKRV
+380 LGLGDVLDTLDKRV
-395 GVIDKIEMAVKGL
+395 GVFDEIEMAVKGL

-413 YGGEGGTRELI
+413 YGGEGGTRQLI

-437 GDSTQVDQ
+437 GDGTQVDQ
-445 RMIDLAKLS
+445 RMIDLARLS

-489 MSGTATVL
+489 MSGSVTVIGAL
-497 SAVGIGAAGAAMLT
+497 GIAAAGAAMIT
-511 LGRGVTRLAFSP
+511 MASGVARLVNSP
-523 FGRIGL
+523 FGRIS
-529 AAATAITLIDAVK
+529 AVAFASAKLIDAVK
-542 GANSIGEF
+542 GADSIGDF
-550 ADSLT
+550 ADNLS
-555 KLSLVDWVT
+555 KLSVLDWVG
-564 IGAGLLA
+564 IGAGLLVISKPLA
-571 VSGPLLGLRNMIA
+571 KVVNTIRRIPGLPKAKPSPEGGSSIKSTAGPRVGKPNPWGTPKNLESTFRPTGPNGGKPSLLGPKPWSFSWSNL
-584 GGTSV
+584 G
-589 GAVAAATATG
+589 
-599 VSSAKKSESGRKTSA
+599 
-614 GVGAGRLALGVY
+614 GAGKGLLIDALLTGMGQWAINKGLGSVNDQLYTPGQQIRARAFRNNIPGVLD
-626 GAVDA
+626 G
-631 ISSIPSDEEGL
+631 PSWFDNPFG
-642 QELIKAN
+642 
-649 SERSERWNDW
+649 
-659 LEQNIGTPRSWLG
+659 PRKSF
-672 IDNSD
+672 
-677 KDGVPLWKRLLL
+677 KE
-689 GNAADPD
+689 A
-696 FNFREHMGI
+696 MGI
-705 KTKAA
+705 ETRAA
-710 NSDPSGAA
+710 NSG
-718 GTGGPAIT
+718 
-726 STADIGAVIA
+726 
-736 AMRERPAWIDELLP
+736 
-750 PTSSAPSDVSLV
+750 PSDVSLV
-762 GTPPVSVASSVE
+762 GTPSVSVVTPVQTMPSG
-774 TRPMGVQD
+774 TQD
-782 VRLTNPP
+782 VRVTNPQP
-789 ERPSITNNITVH
+789 PQINNYITLNAQT
-801 VQSGASPQEIAVQ
+801 GA
-814 IGRELAA
+814 
-821 KTAAASAGAY
+821 TAAELRGEMERLLMGKITAASNGAF

>member
-1 MTVLAS
+1 MAVLAS

-118 DGLAAIYAAAGQSGV
+118 DGLASIYAAAGQSGV

-143 MAAKVSVAWDT
+143 MAAKVS
-154 SQAETGDALAKIKT
+154 
-168 QLGFSVDQIGLHAD
+168 

-332 ESNYSG
+332 EANYSG

-351 ANALQLLGNKIK
+351 ANALQLLGNKVK

-445 RMIDLAKLS
+445 RMTDLARLS
-454 TNFRKI
+454 NNFRKI

-471 GAGDILGAAGH
+471 GSGDILGAAGH

-489 MSGTATVL
+489 MSGTATVI
-497 SAVGIGAAGAAMLT
+497 SALGIGAAGAAMLT
-511 LGRGVTRLAFSP
+511 LGRGITRLAFSP

-529 AAATAITLIDAVK
+529 VAATAITLIDAVK

-550 ADSLT
+550 ADNLA

-571 VSGPLLGLRNMIA
+571 VSGPLLGLRNLIVGGAGSTAATSAA
-584 GGTSV
+584 GGGELVERCFRCRRWSRRN
-589 GAVAAATATG
+589 AC
-599 VSSAKKSESGRKTSA
+599 SQW
-614 GVGAGRLALGVY
+614 ALGS
-626 GAVDA
+626 G
-631 ISSIPSDEEGL
+631 GL
-642 QELIKAN
+642 WYL
-649 SERSERWNDW
+649 
-659 LEQNIGTPRSWLG
+659 
-672 IDNSD
+672 
-677 KDGVPLWKRLLL
+677 
-689 GNAADPD
+689 
-696 FNFREHMGI
+696 
-705 KTKAA
+705 
-710 NSDPSGAA
+710 
-718 GTGGPAIT
+718 
-726 STADIGAVIA
+726 
-736 AMRERPAWIDELLP
+736 
-750 PTSSAPSDVSLV
+750 
-762 GTPPVSVASSVE
+762 
-774 TRPMGVQD
+774 
-782 VRLTNPP
+782 
-789 ERPSITNNITVH
+789 
-801 VQSGASPQEIAVQ
+801 
-814 IGRELAA
+814 
-821 KTAAASAGAY
+821 
-831 SDGGM
+831 

>member
-1 MTVLAS
+1 MAVLAS

-118 DGLAAIYAAAGQSGV
+118 DGLASIYAAAGQSGV

-154 SQAETGDALAKIKT
+154 SQGETGDALAKIKT
-168 QLGFSVDQIGLHAD
+168 QLGFNVDQIGLHAD

-332 ESNYSG
+332 EANYSG

-351 ANALQLLGNKIK
+351 ANALQLLGNKVK

-445 RMIDLAKLS
+445 RMTDLARLS
-454 TNFRKI
+454 NNFRKI

-471 GAGDILGAAGH
+471 GSGDILGAAGH

-489 MSGTATVL
+489 MSGTATVI
-497 SAVGIGAAGAAMLT
+497 SALGIGAAGAAMLT
-511 LGRGVTRLAFSP
+511 LGRGITRLAFSP

-529 AAATAITLIDAVK
+529 VAATAITLIDAVK

-550 ADSLT
+550 ADNLA

-571 VSGPLLGLRNMIA
+571 VSGPLLGLRNLIV
-584 GGTSV
+584 GG
-589 GAVAAATATG
+589 AAATA
-599 VSSAKKSESGRKTSA
+599 ATSA
-614 GVGAGRLALGVY
+614 AGAGAAASG
-626 GAVDA
+626 GAGA
-631 ISSIPSDEEGL
+631 
-642 QELIKAN
+642 
-649 SERSERWNDW
+649 
-659 LEQNIGTPRSWLG
+659 SWLSG
-672 IDNSD
+672 
-677 KDGVPLWKRLLL
+677 
-689 GNAADPD
+689 A
-696 FNFREHMGI
+696 F
-705 KTKAA
+705 
-710 NSDPSGAA
+710 GAA
-718 GTGGPAIT
+718 GGAGGMLARSGLWGLAGYGIYKGLEAKGPSDPRYINPQFYIDKANETNSRQGSGIGNVLPATPLPSQPTQNAPQPFSFGAIWNAL
-726 STADIGAVIA
+726 TAPSPIAGIAGAKATNASSSNDVGAIGAAIA
-736 AMRERPAWIDELLP
+736 AIRERPAWIDDLLP
-750 PTSSAPSDVSLV
+750 AKSSGSSDVSLV
-762 GTPPVSVASSVE
+762 GTPPVSIANSVE
-774 TRPMGVQD
+774 TRPIGVQD

>member
-1 MTVLAS
+1 MAVLAS

-118 DGLAAIYAAAGQSGV
+118 DGLASIYAAAGQSGV

-154 SQAETGDALAKIKT
+154 SQGETGDALAKIKT
-168 QLGFSVDQIGLHAD
+168 QLGFNVDQIGLHAD

-318 DTKELRRELAMVGT
+318 DTKELRRELSMVGT
-332 ESNYSG
+332 EANYTG

-351 ANALQLLGNKIK
+351 ANALQLLGNKVK

-413 YGGEGGTRELI
+413 YGGEGGTRQLI

-445 RMIDLAKLS
+445 RMVDLARLS

-489 MSGTATVL
+489 MSGTATVI
-497 SAVGIGAAGAAMLT
+497 SALGIGAAGAAMLT
-511 LGRGVTRLAFSP
+511 LGRGITRLAFSP

-529 AAATAITLIDAVK
+529 VAATAITLIDAVK

-550 ADSLT
+550 ADNLT

-571 VSGPLLGLRNMIA
+571 VSGPLLSLRNLIV
-584 GGTSV
+584 GG
-589 GAVAAATATG
+589 AAATATTAAAG
-599 VSSAKKSESGRKTSA
+599 AGAAGA
-614 GVGAGRLALGVY
+614 GVAAGGKGVVSKVARGATPLLAGYAVKESLDAADPEGNLW
-626 GAVDA
+626 GLTSGVDA
-631 ISSIPSDEEGL
+631 WIKENFGFDPSNTTWR
-642 QELIKAN
+642 ELLLGKAADPN
-649 SERSERWNDW
+649 FSVKDHFAIRTGTKERSEASIPQGSVADVEANRFVAALRETPPWIND
-659 LEQNIGTPRSWLG
+659 LIGVR
-672 IDNSD
+672 
-677 KDGVPLWKRLLL
+677 
-689 GNAADPD
+689 
-696 FNFREHMGI
+696 
-705 KTKAA
+705 
-710 NSDPSGAA
+710 SGA
-718 GTGGPAIT
+718 G
-726 STADIGAVIA
+726 
-736 AMRERPAWIDELLP
+736 
-750 PTSSAPSDVSLV
+750 PSDVSLV
-762 GTPPVSVASSVE
+762 GTPSVSITTPVQTMPSG
-774 TRPMGVQD
+774 TQD
-782 VRLTNPP
+782 VRVINPQP
-789 ERPSITNNITVH
+789 PQINNYITLHAQT
-801 VQSGASPQEIAVQ
+801 GA
-814 IGRELAA
+814 
-821 KTAAASAGAY
+821 TAAELRGEMERLLMGKITAASNGAF

>member
-1 MTVLAS
+1 MAVLSS

-58 AGIGLGYVGVREG
+58 VAIGAGYVGVREG

-154 SQAETGDALAKIKT
+154 SQGETGDALAKIKT
-168 QLGFSVDQIGLHAD
+168 QLGFNVDQIGLHAD

-318 DTKELRRELAMVGT
+318 DTKELRRELAMIGT

-413 YGGEGGTRELI
+413 YGGEGGTRQLI

-454 TNFRKI
+454 NNFRKI
-460 GLDLKAFSEDI
+460 GLDLKAFAKDI
-471 GAGDILGAAGH
+471 GEGDLLGAAGNI
-482 VSDAISK
+482 SEALSK
-489 MSGTATVL
+489 MSGSATVI
-497 SAVGIGAAGAAMLT
+497 SALGIAATGAAMLT
-511 LGRGVTRLAFSP
+511 LGRGITRLAMSP
-523 FGRIGL
+523 FGKIAL
-529 AAATAITLIDAVK
+529 VSSAAITLIDAVK

-550 ADSLT
+550 ADNLA
-555 KLSLVDWVT
+555 KLSMVDWAM
-564 IGAGLLA
+564 IAGGLLA
-571 VSGPLLGLRNMIA
+571 VSGPLLNLRNLIA
-584 GGTSV
+584 GT
-589 GAVAAATATG
+589 AAAGAASTAVG
-599 VSSAKKSESGRKTSA
+599 GGAAAA
-614 GVGAGRLALGVY
+614 GGAGAGWLSRILGA
-626 GAVDA
+626 G
-631 ISSIPSDEEGL
+631 G
-642 QELIKAN
+642 
-649 SERSERWNDW
+649 
-659 LEQNIGTPRSWLG
+659 
-672 IDNSD
+672 
-677 KDGVPLWKRLLL
+677 
-689 GNAADPD
+689 
-696 FNFREHMGI
+696 
-705 KTKAA
+705 
-710 NSDPSGAA
+710 
-718 GTGGPAIT
+718 GTGGMVARGGIWGLMAYGLYKGLEAKGPSDPRYINPEFFVEKSNEQRAKAGSGTGQVLPAAPLPNQPAQNA
-726 STADIGAVIA
+726 SQPFSFGALWNA
-736 AMRERPAWIDELLP
+736 L
-750 PTSSAPSDVSLV
+750 TAPSPTAGIAGAKGSADVSLV
-762 GTPPVSVASSVE
+762 GTPSVSVATPVQTLPSG
-774 TRPMGVQD
+774 TQD
-782 VRLTNPP
+782 VRVTNPQP
-789 ERPSITNNITVH
+789 APVVTVH
-801 VQSGASPQEIAVQ
+801 MNVQTGASPEQIASQTAQAV
-814 IGRELAA
+814 AA
-821 KTAAASAGAY
+821 QFRAASGGAY

>member
-1 MTVLAS
+1 MAVLSS

-58 AGIGLGYVGVREG
+58 VAIGAGYVGVREG

-118 DGLAAIYAAAGQSGV
+118 DGLASIYAAAGQSGV

-154 SQAETGDALAKIKT
+154 SQGETGDALAKIKT
-168 QLGFSVDQIGLHAD
+168 QLGFNVDQIGLHAD

-318 DTKELRRELAMVGT
+318 DTKELRRELAMIGT

-413 YGGEGGTRELI
+413 YGGEGGTRQLI

-437 GDSTQVDQ
+437 GDGTQVDQ

-454 TNFRKI
+454 NNFRKI
-460 GLDLKAFSEDI
+460 GLDLKAFAKDI
-471 GAGDILGAAGH
+471 GSGDILGAAGNI
-482 VSDAISK
+482 SEALSK
-489 MSGTATVL
+489 MSGSATVI
-497 SAVGIGAAGAAMLT
+497 SALGIAATGAAMLT
-511 LGRGVTRLAFSP
+511 MGRGITRLAMSP
-523 FGRIGL
+523 FGKIAL
-529 AAATAITLIDAVK
+529 VSSAAITLIDAVK

-550 ADSLT
+550 ADNLA
-555 KLSLVDWVT
+555 KLSMVDWAM
-564 IGAGLLA
+564 IAGGLLA
-571 VSGPLLGLRNMIA
+571 VSGPLLNLRNLIA
-584 GGTSV
+584 GTAAAGAASTAV
-589 GAVAAATATG
+589 GGGAATAG
-599 VSSAKKSESGRKTSA
+599 
-614 GVGAGRLALGVY
+614 GAGAGWLSRILGAGGGTGGMVARGGIWGLMAY
-626 GAVDA
+626 GLYKGLEAKG
-631 ISSIPSDEEGL
+631 PSDPRYISPEFFV
-642 QELIKAN
+642 QKSN
-649 SERSERWNDW
+649 
-659 LEQNIGTPRSWLG
+659 EQRA
-672 IDNSD
+672 
-677 KDGVPLWKRLLL
+677 K
-689 GNAADPD
+689 
-696 FNFREHMGI
+696 
-705 KTKAA
+705 
-710 NSDPSGAA
+710 A
-718 GTGGPAIT
+718 GTGTGQVLPAVPLPNQPAQNASQPFSFGALWNALTAPSPTAGIAGAKGPA
-726 STADIGAVIA
+726 
-736 AMRERPAWIDELLP
+736 
-750 PTSSAPSDVSLV
+750 DVSLV
-762 GTPPVSVASSVE
+762 GTPSVSVATPVQTMPSG
-774 TRPMGVQD
+774 TQD
-782 VRLTNPP
+782 VRVTNPQP
-789 ERPSITNNITVH
+789 APVVTVH
-801 VQSGASPQEIAVQ
+801 MNVQTGASPEQIASQTAQAV
-814 IGRELAA
+814 AA
-821 KTAAASAGAY
+821 QFRAASGGAY

>member
-1 MTVLAS
+1 MAVLSS

-58 AGIGLGYVGVREG
+58 VAIGAGYVGVREG

-118 DGLAAIYAAAGQSGV
+118 DGLASIYAAAGQSGV

-154 SQAETGDALAKIKT
+154 SQGETGDALAKIKT
-168 QLGFSVDQIGLHAD
+168 QLGFNVDQIGLHAD

-318 DTKELRRELAMVGT
+318 DTKELRRELAMIGT

-413 YGGEGGTRELI
+413 YGGEGGTRQLI

-445 RMIDLAKLS
+445 RMIDLARLS
-454 TNFRKI
+454 NNFRKI
-460 GLDLKAFSEDI
+460 GLDLKAFAKNISE
-471 GAGDILGAAGH
+471 GNILGAAGNI
-482 VSDAISK
+482 SEALSK
-489 MSGTATVL
+489 MSGSATVI
-497 SAVGIGAAGAAMLT
+497 SALGIAATGAAMLT
-511 LGRGVTRLAFSP
+511 MGRGITRLAFSP

-550 ADSLT
+550 ADNLT

-571 VSGPLLGLRNMIA
+571 VSGPLLGLRNLIA
-584 GGTSV
+584 GG
-589 GAVAAATATG
+589 VAAGAASTAMGGGAAAGGGAGAGWLSRAFGATG
-599 VSSAKKSESGRKTSA
+599 
-614 GVGAGRLALGVY
+614 
-626 GAVDA
+626 
-631 ISSIPSDEEGL
+631 
-642 QELIKAN
+642 
-649 SERSERWNDW
+649 
-659 LEQNIGTPRSWLG
+659 
-672 IDNSD
+672 
-677 KDGVPLWKRLLL
+677 
-689 GNAADPD
+689 
-696 FNFREHMGI
+696 
-705 KTKAA
+705 
-710 NSDPSGAA
+710 
-718 GTGGPAIT
+718 GTGGMVARGGLWGLAAYGFYKGLEAKGPSDPRYINPEFFVEKSNEQRDRAGSGAGQVMPAAPLPNQPAQNA
-726 STADIGAVIA
+726 SQPFSFGALWNA
-736 AMRERPAWIDELLP
+736 L
-750 PTSSAPSDVSLV
+750 TAPSPTAGIAGAKGPADVSLV
-762 GTPPVSVASSVE
+762 GTPSISVATPVQTLPSG
-774 TRPMGVQD
+774 TQD
-782 VRLTNPP
+782 VRITNPQP
-789 ERPSITNNITVH
+789 APVVTVH
-801 VQSGASPQEIAVQ
+801 MNVQTGASPEQIASQTAQAV
-814 IGRELAA
+814 AA
-821 KTAAASAGAY
+821 QFRAASGGAY

>member
-1 MTVLAS
+1 MAVLAS

-58 AGIGLGYVGVREG
+58 AAIGLGYVGVREG

-118 DGLAAIYAAAGQSGV
+118 DGLASIYAAAGQSGV

-154 SQAETGDALAKIKT
+154 SQGETGDALAKIKT
-168 QLGFSVDQIGLHAD
+168 QLGFNVDQIGLHAD

-318 DTKELRRELAMVGT
+318 DTKELRRELAMIGS
-332 ESNYSG
+332 EANYSG

-351 ANALQLLGNKIK
+351 ANALQLLGNKVK

-413 YGGEGGTRELI
+413 YGGEGGTRQLI

-445 RMIDLAKLS
+445 RMTDLARLS

-489 MSGTATVL
+489 MSGTATVI
-497 SAVGIGAAGAAMLT
+497 SALGIGAAGAAMLT
-511 LGRGVTRLAFSP
+511 LGRGITRLAFSP

-529 AAATAITLIDAVK
+529 VAATAITLIDAVK

-550 ADSLT
+550 ADNLT

-571 VSGPLLGLRNMIA
+571 VSGPLLSLRNLIA
-584 GGTSV
+584 GG
-589 GAVAAATATG
+589 AAAAATTTA
-599 VSSAKKSESGRKTSA
+599 A
-614 GVGAGRLALGVY
+614 GAGAGAAAAGAGAASGGRGVVSKAARGAMPLLAGYAVKESLDAADPEGNLW
-626 GAVDA
+626 GLTSGVDA
-631 ISSIPSDEEGL
+631 WIKENFGFDPSNTTWRE
-642 QELIKAN
+642 
-649 SERSERWNDW
+649 
-659 LEQNIGTPRSWLG
+659 
-672 IDNSD
+672 
-677 KDGVPLWKRLLL
+677 LLL
-689 GNAADPD
+689 GKAADP
-696 FNFREHMGI
+696 NFSMKDHFAIRTG
-705 KTKAA
+705 TKER
-710 NSDPSGAA
+710 SGASIPQSTPADVEASRFVAALRETPPWINDLLGTRGNA
-718 GTGGPAIT
+718 G
-726 STADIGAVIA
+726 
-736 AMRERPAWIDELLP
+736 
-750 PTSSAPSDVSLV
+750 PSDVSLV
-762 GTPPVSVASSVE
+762 GTPSVSITNPVQTMPSG
-774 TRPMGVQD
+774 TQD
-782 VRLTNPP
+782 VRVTNPQP
-789 ERPSITNNITVH
+789 PQINNYITLNAQT
-801 VQSGASPQEIAVQ
+801 GA
-814 IGRELAA
+814 
-821 KTAAASAGAY
+821 TAAELRGEMERLLVGKITSASNGAF

>member
-1 MTVLAS
+1 MAVLSS

-58 AGIGLGYVGVREG
+58 VAIGAGYVGVREG

-118 DGLAAIYAAAGQSGV
+118 DGLASIYAAAGQSGV

-154 SQAETGDALAKIKT
+154 SQGETGDALAKIKT
-168 QLGFSVDQIGLHAD
+168 QLGFNVDQIGLHAD

-318 DTKELRRELAMVGT
+318 DTKELRRELAMIGT

-413 YGGEGGTRELI
+413 YGGEGGTRQLI

-437 GDSTQVDQ
+437 GDGTQVDQ

-454 TNFRKI
+454 NNFRKI
-460 GLDLKAFSEDI
+460 GLDLKAFAKDISE
-471 GAGDILGAAGH
+471 GDILGAAGNI
-482 VSDAISK
+482 SEALSK
-489 MSGTATVL
+489 MSGSATVI
-497 SAVGIGAAGAAMLT
+497 SALGIAATGAAMLT
-511 LGRGVTRLAFSP
+511 MGRGITRLAMSP
-523 FGRIGL
+523 FGRIAL
-529 AAATAITLIDAVK
+529 VSSAAITLIDAVK

-550 ADSLT
+550 ADNLT
-555 KLSLVDWVT
+555 KLSMVDWAM
-564 IGAGLLA
+564 IAGGLLA
-571 VSGPLLGLRNMIA
+571 VSGPLLNLRNLIA
-584 GGTSV
+584 GT
-589 GAVAAATATG
+589 AAAGAASTAVGGGT
-599 VSSAKKSESGRKTSA
+599 AAA
-614 GVGAGRLALGVY
+614 GGAGAGWLSRILGA
-626 GAVDA
+626 G
-631 ISSIPSDEEGL
+631 G
-642 QELIKAN
+642 
-649 SERSERWNDW
+649 
-659 LEQNIGTPRSWLG
+659 
-672 IDNSD
+672 
-677 KDGVPLWKRLLL
+677 
-689 GNAADPD
+689 
-696 FNFREHMGI
+696 
-705 KTKAA
+705 
-710 NSDPSGAA
+710 
-718 GTGGPAIT
+718 GTGGMVARGGLWGLMAYGLYKGLEAKGPSDPRYIEPEFFVKKSNEQRAKAGSGTGQVLPAAPLPNQPAQ
-726 STADIGAVIA
+726 SASQPFSFGALWSA
-736 AMRERPAWIDELLP
+736 L
-750 PTSSAPSDVSLV
+750 TAPSPTAGIAGAKGPADVSLV
-762 GTPPVSVASSVE
+762 GTPSVSVATPVQTMPSG
-774 TRPMGVQD
+774 TQD
-782 VRLTNPP
+782 VRITNPQP
-789 ERPSITNNITVH
+789 APVVTVH
-801 VQSGASPQEIAVQ
+801 MNVQTGASPEQIASQTAQAV
-814 IGRELAA
+814 AA
-821 KTAAASAGAY
+821 QFRAASGGAY